1 MGVAVATLT
10 LLLAAAEPPAAPD
23 PSDAELAERARAAFA
38 EGLRRRGDGERGENE
53 FRTAAGCYEQ
63 LRARGV
69 ENPDLYA
76 NLGDAYLLADDLGH
90 AILAYRRGLRHTPH
104 DAGLR
109 RRYAAARELVAYPAN
124 NPLGRPTPEPR
135 PPWLMRIAPLWS
147 LIAAFVCYTGTCAAV
162 TRWVMTRRGRW
173 LTLAAAGLLAAVPPI
188 LLLVDAERR
197 RAAEAART
205 LVVIK
210 DDGVL
215 LRKGDGLAYP
225 KRFDAPVNR
234 GVEARLVEE
243 REGFPATRGAVGLA
257 LGAPTGVVAEHQG
270 WVQIELAGGEVG
282 WVPRRFVL
290 IDRPGD

>member
-1 MGVAVATLT
+1 VGVAVATLT
-10 LLLAAAEPPAAPD
+10 LLLAAAVPD

-38 EGLRRRGDGERGENE
+38 EGVRRRGDGERGENE
-53 FRTAAGCYEQ
+53 FRTAAACYEQ

-90 AILAYRRGLRHTPH
+90 AILAYRRGLRHTSH

-109 RRYAAARELVAYPAN
+109 RRFAAAREQVAYPAN
-124 NPLGRPTPEPR
+124 NPLGRPAREPR
-135 PPWLMRIAPLWS
+135 PPWLLRVASLWS
-147 LIAAFVCYTGTCAAV
+147 LLAAFVCYAGTCAAV

-173 LTLAAAGLLAAVPPI
+173 IAVAAATLLAAVPPV
-188 LLLVDAERR
+188 LLLIDGERR
-197 RAAEAART
+197 RAAEAERT

-225 KRFDAPVNR
+225 KRYDAPVNR
-234 GVEARLVEE
+234 GVEATLVNE
-243 REGFPATRGAVGLA
+243 RQEGKWL
-257 LGAPTGVVAEHQG
+257 
-270 WVQIELAGGEVG
+270 QIELAGGEVG

-290 IDRPGD
+290 IDRPSGD